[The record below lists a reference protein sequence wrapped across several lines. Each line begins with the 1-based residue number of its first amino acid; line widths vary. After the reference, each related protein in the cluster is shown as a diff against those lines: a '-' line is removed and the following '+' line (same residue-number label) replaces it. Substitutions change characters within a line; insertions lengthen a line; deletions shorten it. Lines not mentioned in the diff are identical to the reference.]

1 MCRALFPNLEGWQR
15 LMRLVA
21 ACIAAIALWLYLPI
35 AANAQP
41 QTCVRTDGISLRD
54 VFWRHPAPSH
64 PLMGQVLEAG
74 GPITVESA
82 HCVPT
87 PLQQLIVEVWRT
99 IRSGGIV
106 LLGEVHDNPEHHR
119 VRGDILWP
127 RLERLVSTNGL
138 QPAAVFEHIRT
149 SQQAQL
155 DRFSQLARSSR
166 GVLGAAELLNEVGW
180 ETSGWP
186 PGKTFE
192 ALFAGALS
200 ANLPIY
206 PGNAPRDR
214 TRALARGDGAGV
226 TPQETGRLDVAHSM
240 PDPLLRSL
248 ATELEA
254 SHCGAV
260 PASAFVAMSL
270 AQRYADAHM
279 ADVLVKAAEMHGA
292 AFLLAGNGHIR
303 SDRGVPWYLRR
314 LAPSRKVVSVMLLEV
329 EDGKADGS
337 SYVPRAP
344 DGVWAANYVLFT
356 PRHVRPDPCEEMRQ
370 GKK

>member
-1 MCRALFPNLEGWQR
+1 
-15 LMRLVA
+15 MRLVA
-21 ACIAAIALWLYLPI
+21 ACIAALALSLCWSG

-41 QTCVRTDGISLRD
+41 QACVRADGISLRD
-54 VFWRHPAPSH
+54 VFWRHPAPPH
-64 PLMGQVLEAG
+64 PLIGEVFEAG
-74 GPITVESA
+74 GPIKVESA

-87 PLQQLIVEVWRT
+87 PLQQLIVEVWRA

-127 RLERLVSTNGL
+127 RLGRLVSTDGL
-138 QPAAVFEHIRT
+138 RPAAVFEHIRT
-149 SQQAQL
+149 SQQTQL
-155 DRFSQLARSSR
+155 DQFYQMAGRSR
-166 GVLGAAELLNEVGW
+166 GVLGAAELLHEVGW

-186 PGKTFE
+186 PAKSFE
-192 ALFAGALS
+192 PLFAGVLS
-200 ANLPIY
+200 ASLPIY

-214 TRALARGDGAGV
+214 SRALTRGDEAGI
-226 TPQETGRLDVAHSM
+226 TPQERARLDVAHSM
-240 PDPLLRSL
+240 PEPLLRSL
-248 ATELEA
+248 TAELEM

-260 PASAFVAMSL
+260 PASAFAAMSL

-292 AFLLAGNGHIR
+292 AFLLAGNGHVR
-303 SDRGVPWYLRR
+303 TDRGVPWYLRR

-329 EDGKADGS
+329 QDGKAGGAG
-337 SYVPRAP
+337 YVPRAP
-344 DGVWAANYVLFT
+344 DGVWAADYVLFT
-356 PRHVRPDPCEEMRQ
+356 PRHARADPCEEMRQ